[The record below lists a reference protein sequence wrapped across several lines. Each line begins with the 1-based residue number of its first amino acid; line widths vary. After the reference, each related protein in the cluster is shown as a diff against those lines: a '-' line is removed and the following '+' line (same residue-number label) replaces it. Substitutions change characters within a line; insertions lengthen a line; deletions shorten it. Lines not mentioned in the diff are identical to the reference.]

1 MKSSASARHLNSYQK
16 IYHKEQSPIMNMDD
30 LANALNSSTAKP
42 QSKPQA
48 RNSQPAGDQPD
59 LGSLLGMLGGGGQ
72 QQGGGQPDLGSLL
85 GMLGG
90 GGQQQGG
97 GQPDL
102 GSLLG
107 MLGGGG
113 GQGGDPL
120 SGLLGGLLGGGQQ
133 GGGPFDALAEP
144 LAKKLGISPQIA
156 SAVVMFLANALLAGK
171 AGNRSGGAADLN
183 QVLGMVDSGQVDSK
197 ALRSNQLV
205 QDLSQ
210 QTGLDQQ
217 TAARSIGAVVDM
229 LGGQQGLEALLG
241 Q

>member
-1 MKSSASARHLNSYQK
+1 
-16 IYHKEQSPIMNMDD
+16 MNMDD
-30 LANALNSSTAKP
+30 LANALNKSNTAPKA
-42 QSKPQA
+42 KGGQA
-48 RNSQPAGDQPD
+48 ASSQPDLGGLLDALGGGQQSGGGQPDLGSLLGALGGGQQSGGGQAD

-72 QQGGGQPDLGSLL
+72 GGN
-85 GMLGG
+85 
-90 GGQQQGG
+90 
-97 GQPDL
+97 
-102 GSLLG
+102 
-107 MLGGGG
+107 
-113 GQGGDPL
+113 PL
-120 SGLLGGLLGGGQQ
+120 SGLLGGLLGGGS
-133 GGGPFDALAEP
+133 GGGPFDALAGP
-144 LAKKLGISPQIA
+144 LAEKLGIPQQIA

-210 QTGLDQQ
+210 QTGLDHQ